1 MAGVGTGIRSWALL
15 AALAAPLQ
23 GAPTASVDERPT
35 LAPLAAWD
43 RVARQVRERLASD
56 EVLRGERI
64 GVSASGLVVTLTGRV
79 HSRGLADRA
88 VELARRAAAPQMMV
102 ADELQVEEAPVGDDL
117 LAQSVAERLA
127 ALNRSAIVV
136 SVDGGLVVLTGI
148 ARTQREREQLVQAVE
163 QTAGV
168 GAVIDRIAV
177 RPAPD
182 GGVAQPPDGGR

>member
-1 MAGVGTGIRSWALL
+1 MVGVGNGIRSWALV

-23 GAPTASVDERPT
+23 GAPAASVDERAT
-35 LAPLAAWD
+35 QAPLAAWD

-56 EVLRGERI
+56 ELLRGERI

-88 VELARRAAAPQMMV
+88 VELARRAAAPHMIV
-102 ADELQVEEAPVGDDL
+102 ADELQVGEAPVGDDL
-117 LAQSVAERLA
+117 LAQSVAERVAGLD
-127 ALNRSAIVV
+127 RSAIVV
-136 SVDGGLVVLTGI
+136 SVDGGLVILTGI
-148 ARTQREREQLVQAVE
+148 ARTQREREQLVQVVE

-168 GAVIDRIAV
+168 GAVIDRISV

-182 GGVAQPPDGGR
+182 GGVQPPDNGR